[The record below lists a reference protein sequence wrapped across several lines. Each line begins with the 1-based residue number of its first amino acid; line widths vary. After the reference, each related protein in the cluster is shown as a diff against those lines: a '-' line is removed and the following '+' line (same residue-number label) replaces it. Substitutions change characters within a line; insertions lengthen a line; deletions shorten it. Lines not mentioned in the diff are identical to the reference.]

1 MFKVQDNPDGSTSIY
16 CKNSGNLLC
25 TIPGKRNCNGPR
37 RVNVVEPQPVN
48 ATQTSLASNWDN
60 LKRSNEPL
68 NEEPAQLKTEKGVK
82 PRTRQSKCCLSPIPI
97 SVDGDQSED
106 YFDDCITQDEFAKC
120 LNLISKEK
128 LQGESKDSLL
138 AEYPLRL
145 LSRSKA
151 YRTLEDSPS
160 EDLRD
165 LKLPDDMPLTSCLGM
180 KILNLNEDRNFITQ
194 TKMMMSLKRYD
205 DYCRIP
211 FNTNK
216 PSTCNFPKLRCREK
230 KTYPITSL
238 LKSSKHEANHFYT
251 YGRRQRLDRIITL
264 KTGLD
269 ARSRRLLR
277 LCNRKKWIVQ
287 LEKLSEE
294 EIESWKNR
302 RSIPLDEISFIEQ
315 QNLPSIETLRSTTVP
330 TANSSTLSYKEICA
344 LLPAGTSL
352 LKVPSKAPEPNSS
365 CFKELAEHHKKK
377 CHKKCAV
384 YLSDVTRHIFKRGDG
399 VYYFKNRSI
408 RIPFYEEFLS
418 LPQVKKSLNNKEM
431 TEGNNPKLNN
441 IQKPVSLLK
450 SILINS
456 NEAGISGYRNLPMNA
471 PKEVTVQNFV
481 AKNNTTNC
489 SEMAT
494 FQKGPSNYLKEM
506 VKNPKGMVTPIK
518 ERVMSSRPRRASS
531 IDLRLTERTEV
542 PIIDL
547 TGESPPS
554 EKEKFVN
561 KQPVPKTEKFIMSQ
575 WKFTCFGCGYSRF
588 YLSNTYEPHTVETA
602 IHEHMD
608 RQHAVVDPES
618 FLTRYIDRVNKCTVI
633 EAFPGYKDGKG
644 EL

>member
-1 MFKVQDNPDGSTSIY
+1 MLINELVISFVFD
-16 CKNSGNLLC
+16 
-25 TIPGKRNCNGPR
+25 IPVFSCPFTTHR
-37 RVNVVEPQPVN
+37 
-48 ATQTSLASNWDN
+48 
-60 LKRSNEPL
+60 
-68 NEEPAQLKTEKGVK
+68 EPAQLKDEKEVK

-128 LQGESKDSLL
+128 LQTESKDSLL

-180 KILNLNEDRNFITQ
+180 KILHLNEDRNFVAQ
-194 TKMMMSLKRYD
+194 AKMMMSLKRYD

-287 LEKLSEE
+287 LEKLTEE

-302 RSIPLDEISFIEQ
+302 RSIPLDEESSLVEQ

-352 LKVPSKAPEPNSS
+352 LKVPPKAPEPNSS
-365 CFKELAEHHKKK
+365 RFKELAEKHKKK
-377 CHKKCAV
+377 CQKKCAV
-384 YLSDVTRHIFKRGDG
+384 SLPNVMRFITKRGDG
-399 VYYFKNRSI
+399 FYYFKNRSI

-418 LPQVKKSLNNKEM
+418 LPMVKKSLNNRKM
-431 TEGNNPKLNN
+431 KEGNNPKLNN
-441 IQKPVSLLK
+441 TQKSVSVLK
-450 SILINS
+450 SLINS
-456 NEAGISGYRNLPMNA
+456 SIASISGYQNSSMNS
-471 PKEVTVQNFV
+471 PKVATVQNFA
-481 AKNNTTNC
+481 AKNATNC

-494 FQKGPSNYLKEM
+494 SQKGASNYLKEM
-506 VKNPKGMVTPIK
+506 VKNPNK
-518 ERVMSSRPRRASS
+518 ERVTSSRPRRASS
-531 IDLRLTERTEV
+531 IDLRRTEGTEV
-542 PIIDL
+542 PVIDL

-554 EKEKFVN
+554 EKEKPVN
-561 KQPVPKTEKFIMSQ
+561 KQPVPKTEKFIISQ

-608 RQHAVVDPES
+608 RQHSVADPES
-618 FLTRYIDRVNKCTVI
+618 FLSRYIDRVNKCTVI
-633 EAFPGYKDGKG
+633 EAFPGYKDSKY